1 MIRITT
7 FGSGSAGNSYL
18 IDDGFS
24 QLILEAGVP
33 LKTIQQKMGHDLSK
47 VAGVLITHEHRD
59 HCKYIKSLVDATS
72 VDFYATNGTIE
83 AIFQDSVLK
92 LKQLNKYRFRP
103 MQYKETT
110 KIGTWYITPFE
121 TKHDVAEPCG
131 FLIDNITGERLV
143 FITDS
148 YYVKYQFPRVTHM
161 MVEANYSEEI
171 IEQKLGNERFNKQLK
186 TRVKGSHFDL
196 ANTIEFIKINRSPLL
211 QEIHLIH
218 LSDSNSNAKEFK
230 NEVQKVSGVPVYI
243 A

>member
-1 MIRITT
+1 MIQVTT

-33 LKTIQQKMGHDLSK
+33 LKTIQTKMKHDLSK
-47 VAGVLITHEHRD
+47 VAGILVTHEHRD

-72 VDFYATNGTIE
+72 ADIYATNGTIN
-83 AIFQDSVLK
+83 ALFDDQVLK
-92 LKQLNKYRFRP
+92 LKQLNKYRFKSIN
-103 MQYKETT
+103 YKDTI
-110 KIGTWYITPFE
+110 KIGTWYVTPFE

-131 FLIDNITGERLV
+131 FLIDNTAGDRLV

-148 YYVKYQFPRVTHM
+148 YYVKYKFPNVTHM
-161 MVEANYSEEI
+161 MIEANYSEEI
-171 IEQKLGNERFNKQLK
+171 IESKLSGDRFSKKLK
-186 TRVKGSHFDL
+186 TRIKGSHFDL
-196 ANTIEFIKINRSPLL
+196 ANTIEFVKINKGQRL

-218 LSDSNSNAKEFK
+218 LSDSNSDAKQFK
-230 NEVQKVSGVPVYI
+230 TEVQKVAGVPVYI